1 LIDQEK
7 IHNQCFSDDP
17 EERRLALD
25 KLIDF
30 SSMPDK
36 QSAWIDLH
44 RLTTDENRN
53 VRFRAVEVLD
63 SAFSQVPD
71 EFKQQAWNDL
81 VRLTTDE
88 DRSIRSYT
96 ADTLG
101 SAFSQVP
108 YEFKQQAWNDL
119 HRLANDAKNNHDRS
133 RVADALGSAFSQV
146 PNEFKQQ
153 AWNDLVRLTT
163 DEDRNVRFRA
173 VEVLDS
179 AFSQVP
185 DEFKQQAWNDLVRL
199 TTDEDSYVRYHAT
212 YAIVSSFSQIPDKQS
227 AWNNLIRL
235 TNDED
240 SYVRSLAAN
249 VFCSAFSQV
258 PDEFKQK
265 AWNNLI
271 RLTTDG
277 DRYIR
282 HWAADALG
290 SAFSQV
296 PYEFKQQAW
305 NDLHRLINCAKN
317 NYVRSRATYF
327 LGSAF
332 SQVPDEFKQQAWKDL
347 HRLTND
353 AKNNYDRS
361 RAADAL
367 GSAFF
372 QVPNELKQSAW
383 NDLHRFTTDED
394 SYVRSCAADT
404 LGSAFSQVPDEFKQQ
419 AWNDLHTLT
428 NDDDSYVRSRA
439 ADALGSVFSQ
449 APNEFKQQAWNDLH
463 MLTNDEDSYVRS
475 RAAGALGSAFSQVPD
490 EFKQQVWNNLVK
502 LTYDE
507 ESDVRSRAAWS
518 LGFVFSQVP
527 DKQSAWNNLVRLTTD
542 EDSDVRT
549 HAQYSFGKVS
559 IFKASQVENEEDYK
573 KELEKAIEY
582 FEKAAQESY
591 SYSNPSSFCLP
602 FYRSFYTIIFK
613 KHEAKEEVDKYLKEA
628 KAAIKGSE
636 SKGLLFEAVENLATA
651 LKEVQNLRSLDLQ
664 GMKCE
669 LNSYRKYCEH
679 ATELMRDVEERAPF
693 ATKMI
698 MRGLPIM
705 DRILKRLIEEIQE
718 EAKIACKELKG
729 TATEEIAC
737 AVSGEVQQWEVSNQK
752 EMTQNIES
760 LIEIFRLKMPNLPG
774 YEDIFREIEGIRNEK
789 DLGKQY
795 KVILRLIGLIPMFV
809 SMPDYVVN
817 TIKNIDKNTND
828 IEDNIIGTK
837 NLLKLNTDRKYA
849 YKAQSRNQ
857 AVILTAIPDE
867 YKAIKSYLTY
877 LKEDQCKGTLY
888 EVGQFVTVDNG
899 IWDIAIAE
907 IGIHN
912 PTAALETERA
922 CEYFRPNVILFVGV
936 AGGIKDVAIGDVV
949 AVTKAYAYEHG
960 KVVVEHGNIS
970 SSFKIRPD
978 APEST
983 HALIH
988 RARKIARDENWINR
1002 IDPEYTQKP
1011 KAFVGP
1017 IASGEKVIASTRSA
1031 IYKFIRSEYNDAIA
1045 VDEESHGFL
1054 RATHADQELMSIVIR
1069 GISDNLDK
1077 KFKSDSEGSQILASK
1092 NAAAFAFELIS
1103 QHNFNEI

>member
-1 LIDQEK
+1 MIDQEK

-163 DEDRNVRFRA
+163 DED
-173 VEVLDS
+173 
-179 AFSQVP
+179 
-185 DEFKQQAWNDLVRL
+185 
-199 TTDEDSYVRYHAT
+199 SYVRYHAT

-296 PYEFKQQAW
+296 P
-305 NDLHRLINCAKN
+305 
-317 NYVRSRATYF
+317 
-327 LGSAF
+327 
-332 SQVPDEFKQQAWKDL
+332 DEFKQQAWKDL

-353 AKNNYDRS
+353 AKNNYD
-361 RAADAL
+361 
-367 GSAFF
+367 
-372 QVPNELKQSAW
+372 
-383 NDLHRFTTDED
+383 
-394 SYVRSCAADT
+394 
-404 LGSAFSQVPDEFKQQ
+404 
-419 AWNDLHTLT
+419 
-428 NDDDSYVRSRA
+428 RSRA